1 MNNEK
6 NHNSILG
13 SRLRSLRKQN
23 KFTQEELAKK
33 LYITSTQLYKYESGR
48 VKIPRANAE
57 RLAQIFGVDVEY
69 LLNENCLYPS
79 ESVKFASVIEETQTE
94 GLYIKQAIDAL
105 LRLNG
110 YEPTFA
116 TFEGH
121 MSIEECFSKIK
132 NNLFVTKGGK
142 NVTLSV
148 DQVNTL
154 GNIVNDCF
162 IAVFERIY
170 GSEFKKQ

>member
-1 MNNEK
+1 MNNR
-6 NHNSILG
+6 NNINSTLG
-13 SRLRSLRKQN
+13 SRLKSLRMQN
-23 KFTQEELAKK
+23 KLTQEDLSKMLFLSK
-33 LYITSTQLYKYESGR
+33 VQISKYENGK
-48 VKIPRANAE
+48 VKIPRSQAE
-57 RLAQIFGVDVEY
+57 RLAEIFGVDVEY
-69 LLNENCLYPS
+69 LLDENCLYPS
-79 ESVKFASVIEETQTE
+79 ESVKFASVIEETQIE
-94 GLYIKQAIDAL
+94 GLYIKQALEAL

-132 NNLFVTKGGK
+132 NNLSVTKDGK
-142 NVTLSV
+142 KITLTV

-162 IAVFERIY
+162 IAVFERTY
-170 GSEFKKQ
+170 GSDFKKR